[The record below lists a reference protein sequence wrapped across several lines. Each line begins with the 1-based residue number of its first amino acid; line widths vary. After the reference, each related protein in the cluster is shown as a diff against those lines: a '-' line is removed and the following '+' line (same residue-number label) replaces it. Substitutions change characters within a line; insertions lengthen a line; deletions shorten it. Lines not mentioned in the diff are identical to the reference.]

1 MFIRLNK
8 LSRQMTIAS
17 GLALASV
24 SSAFAASDNAN
35 ATATVIA
42 PITIVKA
49 SDLLFGNIIAGAGG
63 TISVD
68 AADSVSL
75 GGGVTVPPTQ
85 TGTRAAA
92 VFNVTGEGTNT
103 YAITLPSTDQTITHT
118 DTVTTMLANA
128 FVSNPSGTGALT
140 AGAQTLKVGATLN
153 VASAQL
159 AGVYSGTFSV
169 TVDYN

>member
-42 PITIVKA
+42 PIAIAKV
-49 SDLLFGNIIAGAGG
+49 SDLLFGNIIAGTGG
-63 TISVD
+63 TIAVD

-75 GGGVTVPPTQ
+75 GGNVTVPPTQ

-92 VFNVTGEGTNT
+92 VFNVSGEGTNT
-103 YAITLPSTDQTITHT
+103 YAITLPANSVVVITGPGTDMN
-118 DTVTTMLANA
+118 VNV

-140 AGAQTLKVGATLN
+140 AGAQQLKVGATLT
-153 VASAQL
+153 VGSPQT
-159 AGVYSGTFSV
+159 AGAYTGAFTV
-169 TVDYN
+169 TVAYN